1 MTTITRRNL
10 SLFLGAFGAASAEA
24 QPPKN
29 GTAIHQEIDFKT
41 TPKRI
46 YEALLDAKQ
55 FKAFSTLAAEIQPEP
70 GGSFKLFE
78 GRIVGRNVE
87 LVPNQRI
94 VQAWRSIPWPPGVY
108 SLVKFELTPRGEGT
122 RVILDHSG
130 FTEEKWGGLNE
141 GWKDHYWEPLHKYLN
156 A

>member
-1 MTTITRRNL
+1 METITRRHL
-10 SLFLGAFGAASAEA
+10 SLVLAACGAAA
-24 QPPKN
+24 QAQSPKN

-41 TPKRI
+41 TPRRI

-70 GGSFKLFE
+70 GGAFKLFE

-94 VQAWRSIPWPPGVY
+94 VQAWRSIPWPAGVY
-108 SLVKFELTPRGEGT
+108 SLVKFELVQRGEGT
-122 RVILDHSG
+122 RVILDHTG
-130 FTEEKWGGLNE
+130 FTEEKWDGLNA
-141 GWKDHYWEPLHKYLN
+141 GWKDHYWEPLHKFLS